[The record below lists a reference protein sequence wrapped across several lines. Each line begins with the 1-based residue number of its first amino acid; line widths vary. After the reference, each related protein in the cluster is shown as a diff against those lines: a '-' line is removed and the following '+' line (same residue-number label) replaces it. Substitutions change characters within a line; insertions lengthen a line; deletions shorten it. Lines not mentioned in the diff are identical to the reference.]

1 MHSQYVSVKDI
12 SRMHRDRSIRVRLVR
27 TYEVPEV
34 RGGQA
39 SKSKELLFHDV
50 EGSSIHANIVR
61 DDVVK
66 YRDVFCEGKL
76 YSINNFLVV
85 TNYLMY
91 KTIEHPFLIKFN
103 YRTEVKQIK
112 SKGFPILMICLKS
125 FQSLNDPT
133 KVNENELYD
142 VIGIIVE
149 IYAPLDKIIA
159 GKPSRLMDF
168 LITDNEF
175 QYLNDKYLILGE
187 VRITSLY
194 DDTKLHCNESFAEF
208 LEFKSKLM
216 SGQSPVRSINIAT
229 VLSQSLGI
237 GDFTSGS
244 KLVTSISDM
253 LDQKENGDFYV
264 PAEILGIEGSSDW
277 SLSFHLN

>member
-1 MHSQYVSVKDI
+1 
-12 SRMHRDRSIRVRLVR
+12 MHRDRSIRVRLVR

-66 YRDVFCEGKL
+66 YRDVFCEGK
-76 YSINNFLVV
+76 
-85 TNYLMY
+85 
-91 KTIEHPFLIKFN
+91 
-103 YRTEVKQIK
+103 TEVKQIK

-133 KVNENELYD
+133 KVNENELY
-142 VIGIIVE
+142 
-149 IYAPLDKIIA
+149 
-159 GKPSRLMDF
+159 
-168 LITDNEF
+168 
-175 QYLNDKYLILGE
+175 GE
-187 VRITSLY
+187 VRITSSY
-194 DDTKLHCNESFAEF
+194 DATKLHCNASFAEF

-216 SGQSPVRSINIAT
+216 SGQSPVRSISIAT

-237 GDFTSGS
+237 GDFTSDS
-244 KLVTSISDM
+244 KVVTSISDM

-264 PAEILGIEGSSDW
+264 PAEILGMEGSSDW
-277 SLSFHLN
+277 YYISYMSLGCNKKLKE